1 MGYNPDVLDER
12 GAEVLLLEE
21 YKQKADQWKQFANKR
36 SEKYDFRQINKDLE
50 NAQYTSVPPFLDK
63 REPSGEN
70 GQLDFLNATANR
82 KRAYDD
88 LVLDYLDF
96 LYNTGQEN
104 KFRNTQ
110 AAFNELS
117 NQYKEGGLNATQ
129 EGDLERIYKE
139 AMSARNI
146 AAEVDYFDVIGST
159 DINEYEKQLVALETE
174 ITQKANNNN
183 LTQADID
190 AYQIKMEQ
198 IRQQTGFTKEK
209 EAQYINAIQ
218 SFVDPREKPIYTG
231 ALDEKQKKN
240 TKQKGEA
247 YVDVQDGS
255 VADAT
260 EGMVKGYV
268 GTVGR
273 MMVGILQAPKAIND
287 AFGNESYTWVDELDA
302 YSRDVIEN
310 REGRFGR
317 PEQLDLTGSIR
328 DSYEELPAIYR
339 YSRLFGEAT
348 GSLAVFAGG
357 GQLGYATKILGASD
371 KFARGTALTATYLTA
386 HLATVGDNYHA
397 ALALGKSP
405 KQAAIEA
412 NILSSIE
419 ASLELIIPDYKLLH
433 SENLRRSVLKSL
445 KNGAT
450 MKQAIKDAM
459 SAIPDAAKYYGKVM
473 GKEGLLEE
481 GGQAVG
487 SDITKGV
494 FNTIDDDHPNYKYN
508 TIQQ

>member
-1 MGYNPDVLDER
+1 MATAEVDGMQIAFPTIVEQNGKLVELPINDAIDFALKNNEFAEFAKAEDAQAWAEGGYKKGTKLEQSSQKPIFEPKPLLPESEKTNPFTVSQQKKEPTKRDFLSENTPVDVTQQVSEPIQLPLAEVFRAKEEKKEQYGQSKQIVDKQLTEMGYNPDVLDER

-218 SFVDPREKPIYTG
+218 SFVDPREKPI
-231 ALDEKQKKN
+231 
-240 TKQKGEA
+240 
-247 YVDVQDGS
+247 
-255 VADAT
+255 
-260 EGMVKGYV
+260 
-268 GTVGR
+268 
-273 MMVGILQAPKAIND
+273 
-287 AFGNESYTWVDELDA
+287 F
-302 YSRDVIEN
+302 
-310 REGRFGR
+310 
-317 PEQLDLTGSIR
+317 
-328 DSYEELPAIYR
+328 
-339 YSRLFGEAT
+339 
-348 GSLAVFAGG
+348 
-357 GQLGYATKILGASD
+357 
-371 KFARGTALTATYLTA
+371 
-386 HLATVGDNYHA
+386 
-397 ALALGKSP
+397 
-405 KQAAIEA
+405 
-412 NILSSIE
+412 
-419 ASLELIIPDYKLLH
+419 
-433 SENLRRSVLKSL
+433 
-445 KNGAT
+445 
-450 MKQAIKDAM
+450 
-459 SAIPDAAKYYGKVM
+459 
-473 GKEGLLEE
+473 
-481 GGQAVG
+481 
-487 SDITKGV
+487 
-494 FNTIDDDHPNYKYN
+494 
-508 TIQQ
+508 